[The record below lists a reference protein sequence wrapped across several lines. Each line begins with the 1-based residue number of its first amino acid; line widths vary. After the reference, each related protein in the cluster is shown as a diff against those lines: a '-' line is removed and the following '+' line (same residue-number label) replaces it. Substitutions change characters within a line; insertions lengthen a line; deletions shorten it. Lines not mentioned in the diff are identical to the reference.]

1 MKKNPL
7 LYLLVFI
14 TLISGGLYAQNFT
27 ITYMSGDA
35 FLLSRG
41 GEEYLD
47 IGSSVSRT
55 ARILIEDDTVVELEG
70 GGKSLTLTGPGT
82 YELASVLGQA
92 QKRDNTPLSN
102 LLGNR
107 ISRLIS
113 DDAVVN
119 PSSVM
124 GVRGAAQDEAE
135 LTWLSGESEVF
146 IGTGREKLQQGD
158 VKGALDT
165 FSEGLEIARDFG
177 EIESEM
183 ELTFLVSYSQAMT
196 GHPGPA
202 LNTLK
207 SIEANPYAPWYAE
220 YRLYHA
226 QLLLNSGNPAKAAGV
241 LQQNEKVLPLE
252 REEEKLLLGISLY
265 ESGGANRQKGNAM
278 LTAIASGNTEA
289 AQVAAAYLKN

>member
-1 MKKNPL
+1 MKRFSL
-7 LYLLVFI
+7 LYLIVI
-14 TLISGGLYAQNFT
+14 LILSIGGLYAQSFT

-35 FLLSRG
+35 FLLSQG
-41 GEEYLD
+41 EEEYLD

-55 ARILIEDDTVVELEG
+55 DRILIEDDTVVELEG
-70 GGKSLTLTGPGT
+70 SGKSLTLTGPGT

-92 QKRDNTPLSN
+92 QKRENTPLSN

-113 DDAVVN
+113 DDSVVN

-124 GVRGAAQDEAE
+124 GVRGAAQDETE
-135 LTWLSGESEVF
+135 LTWLSGESEAF

-158 VKGALDT
+158 VTGALDT
-165 FSEGLEIARDFG
+165 FTEGLEIARDFG

-183 ELTFLVSYSQAMT
+183 ELTFLVSYSQALS
-196 GHPGPA
+196 GNPGPA

-207 SIEANPYAPWYAE
+207 TIEANPYAPWYAE

-226 QLLLNSGNPAKAAGV
+226 QLLLNSGNPVRAAGV
-241 LQQNEKVLPLE
+241 LQQNEKILPLE

-265 ESGGANRQKGNAM
+265 ESGSSDRQKGTAM
-278 LTAIASGNTEA
+278 LKSISSGNSEA
-289 AQVAAAYLKN
+289 ARVAAAYLKN